1 MTRTV
6 YAKAPPGRPKP
17 LRLVRDACER
27 ERFDVAKVDTEVAG
41 LKIEQAKGKL
51 TKRLSQVLF
60 RVDVLEQAFSTY
72 GSS

>member
-17 LRLVRDACER
+17 LCLVRDGCER
-27 ERFDVAKVDTEVAG
+27 ERLGDAKVDTEVAG

-60 RVDVLEQAFSTY
+60 RVDVLEPAFATF
-72 GSS
+72 GSR